1 MPDKRIADGPTD
13 DQIDAAVL
21 HCLLWNGWLW
31 SLPELAREM
40 GDEPN
45 TIDAIGRLTRSGLVH
60 RLGEFVFPTRSAR
73 RANDLQIG
81 TV

>member
-21 HCLLWNGWLW
+21 NCLLWNGWLW

-40 GDEPN
+40 GDESN
-45 TIDAIGRLTRSGLVH
+45 TIDAVARLSRSGLVNQ
-60 RLGEFVFPTRSAR
+60 LGEFVFPSRSAR
-73 RANDLQIG
+73 RANDLKIG